1 MGQQLHTGCIPLNR
15 LFNCLIHSYVNIF
28 AYLLSRMQ
36 YLLLCRR
43 TFPFELH
50 ETYFSDRANAG
61 VIYETCQ
68 SSDGP
73 VIFTGHSRNIWI
85 DFVANKNSSGRG
97 FQMSF
102 LTIEGTYEYVSIF
115 KSTLDDVI
123 WNESSTKVSM
133 YSYKLL

>member
-1 MGQQLHTGCIPLNR
+1 MYTNEQTLQLSN
-15 LFNCLIHSYVNIF
+15 S
-28 AYLLSRMQ
+28 
-36 YLLLCRR
+36 LLLIRVFIV
-43 TFPFELH
+43 TNVVLTYLVLLKKNFPFELH

-102 LTIEGTYEYVSIF
+102 LTIEGMYFYIQEYS
-115 KSTLDDVI
+115 
-123 WNESSTKVSM
+123 
-133 YSYKLL
+133 

>member
-15 LFNCLIHSYVNIF
+15 RFNCLIHSYVFTYMYTVTNACSVYF
-28 AYLLSRMQ
+28 Y
-36 YLLLCRR
+36 RR

-102 LTIEGTYEYVSIF
+102 LTIAGMYVCLYS
-115 KSTLDDVI
+115 KVHTLDDVI
-123 WNESSTKVSM
+123 
-133 YSYKLL
+133 